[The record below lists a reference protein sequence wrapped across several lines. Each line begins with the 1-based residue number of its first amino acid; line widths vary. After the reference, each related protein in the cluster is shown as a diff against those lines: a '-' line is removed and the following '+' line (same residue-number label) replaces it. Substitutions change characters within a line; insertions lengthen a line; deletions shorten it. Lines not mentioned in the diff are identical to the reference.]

1 MNLPRGPKVFRRA
14 FVATPAVLRE
24 RLANAPQPI
33 GYGSE
38 DRGTTSSSSRYAKK
52 RLADALLG
60 GRLCVRRSARARA
73 VPLRPSNASIALM
86 LQLLMLLLMLMM
98 LSEVALIAA
107 SALRFSRSPVQ
118 GGAAAA
124 ADAAADDDDAEDAF
138 GGGAHCS
145 LRFAI

>member
-73 VPLRPSNASIALM
+73 VPLRPSNASIAL
-86 LQLLMLLLMLMM
+86 LLLLLLLLMLMM

-124 ADAAADDDDAEDAF
+124 AADADDAF
-138 GGGAHCS
+138 GGGAHCR

>member
-38 DRGTTSSSSRYAKK
+38 DRSTTSSSSRYAKK

-60 GRLCVRRSARARA
+60 GRLCLWRSARARA
-73 VPLRPSNASIALM
+73 VPLRPSNASIAL
-86 LQLLMLLLMLMM
+86 LLLLLMMMLMLMM

-124 ADAAADDDDAEDAF
+124 AADADDAF
-138 GGGAHCS
+138 GGGAHCR